1 MFSVEHP
8 ASRASLS
15 FTYSLT
21 GDKKEALHKSASS
34 FEVTV
39 APVLGLVIPV
49 YCRQTGFS
57 SASINFDE
65 KPMVE
70 TEPTVS
76 KQNMAAKVPV
86 KEDRARTLD
95 DALLRVV
102 SNFENVHD
110 LSKQQSAAIKSF
122 VSGNDTFVSLP
133 TGHGKSLVYQL
144 AIPLAGELRKHSEL
158 WLSLPIHPMM
168 LVVSPLTALIED
180 QMRSCEVFGLK
191 CVKLEEFKEGD
202 SVDLLFSSPETL
214 EKHYEV
220 VSNVSE
226 NIFGVVIDETHC
238 VVTW

>member
-1 MFSVEHP
+1 MHP
-8 ASRASLS
+8 ASRAS
-15 FTYSLT
+15 FTYSFVS
-21 GDKKEALHKSASS
+21 GQEPKKEALHKSASS
-34 FEVTV
+34 FEVAV
-39 APVLGLVIPV
+39 APILGLVIPV

-76 KQNMAAKVPV
+76 KQNMAAKVPA

-122 VSGNDTFVSLP
+122 VSGTDTFVTLP

-191 CVKLEEFKEGD
+191 CV
-202 SVDLLFSSPETL
+202 
-214 EKHYEV
+214 
-220 VSNVSE
+220 
-226 NIFGVVIDETHC
+226 
-238 VVTW
+238 

>member
-1 MFSVEHP
+1 
-8 ASRASLS
+8 
-15 FTYSLT
+15 
-21 GDKKEALHKSASS
+21 
-34 FEVTV
+34 
-39 APVLGLVIPV
+39 
-49 YCRQTGFS
+49 
-57 SASINFDE
+57 
-65 KPMVE
+65 MVE

-122 VSGNDTFVSLP
+122 VSGNDTFVSLS
-133 TGHGKSLVYQL
+133 TGRGKSLVYQL

-180 QMRSCEVFGLK
+180 QM
-191 CVKLEEFKEGD
+191 
-202 SVDLLFSSPETL
+202 
-214 EKHYEV
+214 
-220 VSNVSE
+220 
-226 NIFGVVIDETHC
+226 
-238 VVTW
+238 

>member
-1 MFSVEHP
+1 MSGQE
-8 ASRASLS
+8 
-15 FTYSLT
+15 T
-21 GDKKEALHKSASS
+21 KKEALHKSASS

-57 SASINFDE
+57 NVSINFDE

-76 KQNMAAKVPV
+76 KQNMAAKVPA
-86 KEDRARTLD
+86 KKDRARTLD

-110 LSKQQSAAIKSF
+110 LSKQQSF

-144 AIPLAGELRKHSEL
+144 AIPLAGELRKQSEL

-191 CVKLEEFKEGD
+191 CVKL
-202 SVDLLFSSPETL
+202 
-214 EKHYEV
+214 
-220 VSNVSE
+220 
-226 NIFGVVIDETHC
+226 
-238 VVTW
+238 

>member
-1 MFSVEHP
+1 MSGQE
-8 ASRASLS
+8 
-15 FTYSLT
+15 T
-21 GDKKEALHKSASS
+21 KKEALHKSASS

-57 SASINFDE
+57 SASINFDK

-76 KQNMAAKVPV
+76 KQNMAAKVPA
-86 KEDRARTLD
+86 KKDRARTLD
-95 DALLRVV
+95 DALLPVV

-110 LSKQQSAAIKSF
+110 LSKQQSAGIKSF

-144 AIPLAGELRKHSEL
+144 AIPLAGELRKQSEL

-168 LVVSPLTALIED
+168 LVGSPVTALIED
-180 QMRSCEVFGLK
+180 QMRSCEVFSLK

>member
-1 MFSVEHP
+1 
-8 ASRASLS
+8 
-15 FTYSLT
+15 
-21 GDKKEALHKSASS
+21 
-34 FEVTV
+34 
-39 APVLGLVIPV
+39 
-49 YCRQTGFS
+49 
-57 SASINFDE
+57 
-65 KPMVE
+65 MVE

-95 DALLRVV
+95 DALLLVV

-158 WLSLPIHPMM
+158 WLSLPIHPTM

-180 QMRSCEVFGLK
+180 QMRSCEVFG
-191 CVKLEEFKEGD
+191 
-202 SVDLLFSSPETL
+202 DLLG
-214 EKHYEV
+214 KAKK
-220 VSNVSE
+220 NVAQ
-226 NIFGVVIDETHC
+226 
-238 VVTW
+238 

>member
-1 MFSVEHP
+1 MSGQE
-8 ASRASLS
+8 
-15 FTYSLT
+15 T
-21 GDKKEALHKSASS
+21 KKEALHKSASS

-95 DALLRVV
+95 DALVRVV

-122 VSGNDTFVSLP
+122 VAGNDTFVSLP

-144 AIPLAGELRKHSEL
+144 AIHARPRRRIAK
-158 WLSLPIHPMM
+158 
-168 LVVSPLTALIED
+168 AL
-180 QMRSCEVFGLK
+180 
-191 CVKLEEFKEGD
+191 
-202 SVDLLFSSPETL
+202 
-214 EKHYEV
+214 
-220 VSNVSE
+220 
-226 NIFGVVIDETHC
+226 
-238 VVTW
+238 